1 MSNSQP
7 EQTWGT
13 LTDTERADFDAE
25 VAVVEV
31 LADVEVA
38 VAEVPA
44 GATGVEAVASLLR

>member
-1 MSNSQP
+1 MSNSRP

-13 LTDTERADFDAE
+13 LTDSERAEFESE
-25 VAVVEV
+25 VAVAEV

-44 GATGVEAVASLLR
+44 GATGVEAVASLLA